1 MGQAKLRGS
10 FEQRRAFAIA
20 AGRTGNK
27 SNFYDGGGYFM
38 GGHRNSGFYG
48 RKPHRLNRPWKRRAA
63 GL

>member
-1 MGQAKLRGS
+1 MGEARLRGS

-20 AGRTGNK
+20 AGRTGNR
-27 SNFYDGGGYFM
+27 SNFYAGSYFM
-38 GGHRNSGFYG
+38 VGHRNSGMYG